1 MAINYTNFPVDW
13 DNEGVMPP
21 QDLIENGFTAGYKPP
36 AEYFNAILNRNA
48 LAIRELQN
56 KTADFADNINTSIA
70 KADTHVE
77 NASLHII
84 DATCTYADNVYALT
98 LSKSVGNAQ
107 FFCVRFKA
115 PNTFTSGS
123 VFSLNGKSYTP
134 VNAEFNTND
143 VVILN
148 FDTVQTKCFFVTGG
162 GGGAEITIATQAQ
175 ATAGTDNTVLMTP
188 LRVKQAIDAT
198 DFTTDVTTVITNKIA
213 TEAEAKAGTD
223 NTKIMTPLR
232 VATAITNKIA
242 TEAEATAGTDNTKIM
257 TPLRVQNTLGKYVK
271 YANETNDF
279 IELNH
284 HYSGSGTNTI
294 QDCRSSVVCG
304 YNNTI
309 NSGLYFSAILGN
321 GHSMESTTHN
331 LGESILAGEYH
342 TASPHPSSA
351 VGNGASWI
359 YAFGYN
365 NIASRLNFVVG
376 KYNKT
381 PTYSDP
387 TANTGDLFI
396 VGNGLSSSRTNA
408 FRVTAAGAVMG
419 TQSYTASGADYA
431 EMFEWLDEN
440 FDNADRRG
448 LFVTLDGEKIRL
460 ATADDDYILGVV
472 SATPSVVADAHTDDW
487 CKKWKTD
494 IFGER
499 LLDENGAWILN
510 DDFVEEDNE
519 KYVSRADRKEWAAVG
534 MVGKLIVVDDG
545 TCEVNGYCYPT
556 VGGIAT
562 KTEKGFRVIA
572 RIDEKHIKV
581 VVK

>member
-13 DNEGVMPP
+13 DNEGVTPP

-84 DATCTYADNVYALT
+84 DATCTYADSVYALT

-175 ATAGTDNTVLMTP
+175 ATAGTDNTVVMTP

-232 VATAITNKIA
+232 VNGVLSGYVPYNGEKGIILGDNNNAECYQAILCGSSNVPDT
-242 TEAEATAGTDNTKIM
+242 GTKFS
-257 TPLRVQNTLGKYVK
+257 L
-271 YANETNDF
+271 
-279 IELNH
+279 H
-284 HYSGSGTNTI
+284 
-294 QDCRSSVVCG
+294 SSALFG
-304 YNNTI
+304 RNNTI
-309 NSGLYFSAILGN
+309 YTGITNDVPTPIA
-321 GHSMESTTHN
+321 
-331 LGESILAGEYH
+331 SII
-342 TASPHPSSA
+342 
-351 VGNGASWI
+351 VGNYHKVYASEATNI
-359 YAFGYN
+359 AECTSSFGYS
-365 NIASRLNFVVG
+365 NIAKSGNFVIG
-376 KYNKT
+376 KYSKT
-381 PTYSDP
+381 PTMVDN

-396 VGNGLSSSRTNA
+396 VGNGLSTSRTNA
-408 FRVTAAGAVMG
+408 LRVTAAGAVMG

-431 EMFEWLDEN
+431 EMFEWLDGN
-440 FDNADRRG
+440 PDNSDRRG

-556 VGGIAT
+556 SGGIAT
-562 KTEKGFRVIA
+562 KSERGFRVIA
-572 RIDEKHIKV
+572 RIDESHIKV